1 MDNNASKNMISRPV
15 NFSSMSGGL
24 PSNVNDGGISSYINM
39 VKNIPHLSPEEE
51 YDLAI
56 KVQKEHDLDAAEK
69 LIKSNLF
76 LVVATAFEYKGYGL
90 PISDIISEGNIGLMK
105 AVKKFDPQKGFKLS
119 TYALW
124 WIRATINEFI
134 LSSWSLVKIGTAAA
148 QKKLFF
154 SLKRIKAKLG
164 IYHDSDMTPAEVKNV
179 AKELEV
185 AETDVVEMNRRAN
198 RDSSLNK
205 IISDDGGNDNE
216 VINLLVSNTPN
227 SEEIIGENETQHLY
241 KQMLHNA
248 IEKLNDRER
257 IVIQKRKLTDT
268 PSTLED
274 LSIELEVSKERI
286 RQIEAKAMEKLATA
300 LFEEKNRLFSHSTT
314 NKDKKNADT
323 NTTIDTTA
331 TEITKA

>member
-1 MDNNASKNMISRPV
+1 MDNKTSKNMISRPV
-15 NFSSMSGGL
+15 NFSFSGRL

-39 VKNIPHLSPEEE
+39 IKNIPHLSPEEE
-51 YDLAI
+51 YDLAV
-56 KVQKEHDLDAAEK
+56 KVQKDHDLDAAEK

-105 AVKKFDPQKGFKLS
+105 AVKKFDPHKGFKLS

-164 IYHDSDMTPAEVKNV
+164 IYHDSDMTPTEVKNV
-179 AKELEV
+179 AQELDVGEN
-185 AETDVVEMNRRAN
+185 EVVEMNRRAL

-205 IISDDGGNDNE
+205 SISDEDGNSNE
-216 VINLLVSNTPN
+216 VMNLLASTEPN
-227 SEEIIGENETQHLY
+227 SEEIIGENETQNLY
-241 KQMLHNA
+241 TKMLHNA
-248 IEKLNDRER
+248 IAKLNERER
-257 IVIQKRKLTDT
+257 LIIQQRKLTES
-268 PSTLED
+268 PATLEE
-274 LSIELEVSKERI
+274 LSTEFGVSKERV

-300 LFEEKNRLFSHSTT
+300 LFEEKKRLFNQTDIPSTT
-314 NKDKKNADT
+314 KESD
-323 NTTIDTTA
+323 IIMDTTA
-331 TEITKA
+331 TDVTTK

>member
-1 MDNNASKNMISRPV
+1 MDNKASKNMISRSV

-51 YDLAI
+51 YNLAI

-105 AVKKFDPQKGFKLS
+105 AVKKFDPHKGFKLS

-154 SLKRIKAKLG
+154 SLKKIKSKLG
-164 IYHDSDMTPAEVKNV
+164 IYHDSDMTPSEVKNV

-185 AETDVVEMNRRAN
+185 SENDVIEMNRRTN
-198 RDSSLNK
+198 KDSSLNK
-205 IISDDGGNDNE
+205 TISDDSGDNNE
-216 VINLLVSNTPN
+216 VINFLESTTPN
-227 SEEIIGENETQHLY
+227 SEEIIGENETQTLY
-241 KQMLHNA
+241 KQMLFNA
-248 IEKLNDRER
+248 INQLNEREQL
-257 IVIQKRKLTDT
+257 VISQRKLTDN
-268 PSTLED
+268 PATLED
-274 LSIELEVSKERI
+274 LSNKLGISKERV
-286 RQIEAKAMEKLATA
+286 RQIENKAMEKLATA
-300 LFEEKNRLFSHSTT
+300 LFKEKNRLFS
-314 NKDKKNADT
+314 KNSNSKVII
-323 NTTIDTTA
+323 NTTTTD
-331 TEITKA
+331 ISKS